1 MPARDAR
8 WFLPFGFAQA
18 KFFRRF
24 VLVLLLGSQLCW
36 PGVVHSQRTRAA
48 RNSSTE
54 SFRHTVRKSGMIFDG
69 MVTGVVRET
78 GLRGAPLA
86 YRISFQVKH
95 AMRGVHAGSA
105 LTIREWAGLWTGSDT
120 HEPRYRV
127 GEHAVLFLYPAG
139 PGGLTSPVGGSK
151 GKLAVD
157 RAGRVVL
164 PGEWLAYDQYGE
176 PLDGTKSVA
185 TRSRSNRVPLRIL
198 AEQIRLAEAD

>member
-1 MPARDAR
+1 MPARDAYC
-8 WFLPFGFAQA
+8 FPPVNL
-18 KFFRRF
+18 FRLV
-24 VLVLLLGSQLCW
+24 VLTSLLGSSLFW
-36 PGVVHSQRTRAA
+36 PALVLAQVRGARSQ
-48 RNSSTE
+48 SSKISSPG
-54 SFRHTVRKSGMIFDG
+54 SFRQTVRKAGLIFDG
-69 MVTGVVRET
+69 TVTGVAREP
-78 GLRGAPLA
+78 GIGGAPLA